1 VGEVQVGF
9 AEVTN
14 THTYTR
20 SLTPVAA
27 RRLGGRAATSGGSR
41 GGRGA
46 QGNVE
51 QQPNKRREIT

>member
-1 VGEVQVGF
+1 MGEVQVGF

-51 QQPNKRREIT
+51 